1 MCNKNQLSLDD
12 AFKLVTTVCFLC
24 GFTSGWDSLGLL
36 TTTASDLFACIPMLK
51 NTLYEYR
58 IQKFTQVYLFLGTF
72 TWRTHKNTFGM
83 WWYQRK
89 QKSVGWTACL
99 VWQHN
104 VVRSKQRRYYQISR
118 RFLARSVEGNQ
129 PDSSCS
135 RCVSL
140 ADSYCWSCQCCLI
153 SYI

>member
-58 IQKFTQVYLFLGTF
+58 IQKFTPGVSFSRDVLLGELTKILLVCGG
-72 TWRTHKNTFGM
+72 TRES
-83 WWYQRK
+83 RK
-89 QKSVGWTACL
+89 ALDGHFFACL

-104 VVRSKQRRYYQISR
+104 VVRSK
-118 RFLARSVEGNQ
+118 
-129 PDSSCS
+129 
-135 RCVSL
+135 
-140 ADSYCWSCQCCLI
+140 
-153 SYI
+153 